1 MSLKIIYIS
10 LKKFSFGDLLE
21 MQAEI
26 VDETDVYIDVHK
38 RYCIDIYLLLS
49 HLAIFLPKIH

>member
-1 MSLKIIYIS
+1 MI
-10 LKKFSFGDLLE
+10 LLE

-38 RYCIDIYLLLS
+38 RYCNDIYLVLSLQILLKRFTEKVK
-49 HLAIFLPKIH
+49 LF